1 MLNQIVLV
9 GNIGNDPDSFFT
21 SEGTQI
27 ASFSL
32 AFNCSKKSTGWVKCS
47 CFGRTAEIAT
57 TFLHKG
63 ARIAV
68 QGTLDQH
75 HWNAED
81 GSPRSSFQINCQQ
94 LEFIK
99 TDGRGFKEEEN
110 STKKDDEVPF

>member
-21 SEGTQI
+21 PEGTQI

-32 AFNCSKKSTGWVKCS
+32 AFTCSKKATGWVKCS
-47 CFGRTAEIAT
+47 CFGRTAEIAVK
-57 TFLHKG
+57 FLHKG
-63 ARIAV
+63 ARIGV

-75 HWNAED
+75 HWTGDD
-81 GSPRSSFQINCQQ
+81 GSPRSSFQINCNQ

-99 TDGRGFKEEEN
+99 TDGRGFEAQKEGEPEA
-110 STKKDDEVPF
+110 EVIPF

>member
-9 GNIGNDPDSFFT
+9 GNLGNDPDSFFT

-27 ASFSL
+27 VSFSL

-47 CFGRTAEIAT
+47 CFGRTAEIAVK
-57 TFLHKG
+57 FLHKG
-63 ARIAV
+63 ARIGV

-75 HWNAED
+75 HWTAED

-99 TDGRGFKEEEN
+99 TDGRGFEEGKEKEIEP
-110 STKKDDEVPF
+110 EQVPF

>member
-47 CFGRTAEIAT
+47 CFGRMAEIAVK
-57 TFLHKG
+57 FLHKG
-63 ARIAV
+63 ARIGV

-75 HWNAED
+75 HWTGED
-81 GSPRSSFQINCQQ
+81 GSARSSFQINCQQ

-99 TDGRGFKEEEN
+99 IDGLGFKEEEN